1 MEKMREIGYNVVL
14 IFITIMPTG
23 SASEKLI
30 TWGYVIITIGLILS
44 PFFII
49 WKAKLLKWR
58 WIFLS
63 YLLSVGIFVGI
74 FYLEGLYD
82 RHLYNNVR
90 NSGWLM
96 ESLEKGTLYQFL
108 WLYVIFTISPFL
120 ITWIKYKKFNLKRF
134 LISLL
139 VTIITGV
146 ILLAI
151 LAYFVAWALGQI
163 GALYF

>member
-1 MEKMREIGYNVVL
+1 
-14 IFITIMPTG
+14 MPTG

-63 YLLSVGIFVGI
+63 YLLSIGIFVGI

-82 RHLYNNVR
+82 RHLYDNVR

-96 ESLEKGTLYQFL
+96 ESLEKGVLCQALFLYL
-108 WLYVIFTISPFL
+108 ILTISPFL
-120 ITWIKYKKFNLKRF
+120 ITLIKYKKINTKKL
-134 LISLL
+134 LISLFL
-139 VTIITGV
+139 TIITG
-146 ILLAI
+146 ISLFLI
-151 LAYFVAWALGQI
+151 WMSFIAWGLGQI
-163 GALYF
+163 GSLYF

>member
-1 MEKMREIGYNVVL
+1 
-14 IFITIMPTG
+14 MPTG

-63 YLLSVGIFVGI
+63 YLLSIGIFVGI
-74 FYLEGLYD
+74 WILGNWYD

-96 ESLEKGTLYQFL
+96 ESLEKGTLYQTL
-108 WLYVIFTISPFL
+108 WLYLIFTISPL
-120 ITWIKYKKFNLKRF
+120 IIAWIKYKKFNLKRF

-139 VTIITGV
+139 LTIITGV

-151 LAYFVAWALGQI
+151 WAYFVAWGLGQI
-163 GALYF
+163 GVLYF